1 MTVADADKRFAECSV
16 RDLQRYAAACLEAYC
31 QGKGIRHPAVDE
43 LIQHLK
49 GYPDRDSVLAWER
62 AGALLALNGRGDDWP
77 QDLVAL
83 IPPSETEAFSSLV
96 DSAVEVGLVDL
107 FGESTDLSVIFVH
120 KIISILRGHSLEL
133 PELPGARAI

>member
-1 MTVADADKRFAECSV
+1 MTVADADQGFAECSV
-16 RDLQRYAAACLEAYC
+16 RDLQRYAATCLEAYC
-31 QGKGIRHPAVDE
+31 QGKGIRHCAVDA
-43 LIQHLK
+43 LIRHLK
-49 GYPDRDSVLAWER
+49 DYPDRGSVLAWER

-107 FGESTDLSVIFVH
+107 FGESTDLPVTFVR
-120 KIISILRGHSLEL
+120 KITSILRGQSIDL
-133 PELPGARAI
+133 PDLPGPRAI